1 MSCQIIRNGVM
12 AIASMLLFITG
23 CKKEDVP
30 VSVSAV
36 TLDYSSIE
44 IEEGGNA
51 LLTATISPYD
61 AYNKKVIWSSSDA
74 NIAKVVEGIVT
85 AIAVGKAVI
94 TVKSDDGGKTSTCDV
109 FVKPKT
115 IPMVGLS
122 LDKKEV
128 EIVKGD
134 KLKLTA
140 TVEPSDATDQ
150 KLVWYSSDPDIANV
164 DSDGIV
170 TAKSVGTAMVNVK
183 TQTGALSAYCIV
195 NVIVPVSDIVLSE
208 TELDLYEGDSKTI
221 VATIIPDVASNQK
234 VIWESSD
241 SGIATVLEGKVTGL
255 NAGDATITAITENG
269 KKSAVCKVSVHA
281 HVSGVSLNMNSLI
294 LNTGEKTSLIVTIEP
309 TNAYNKTVTWKSDN
323 LEIASVEEGVVT
335 AMSKGETTVYAVS
348 EDGGKTAKCYIK
360 VKEIVPVAGITL
372 DKSNMSLV
380 VDGVGTLTYTITP
393 SDATN
398 KKVSWQS
405 DNPIVAKVSDEGIVS
420 GLNPGNAMIT
430 VRTEDGNFAAS
441 CEVIVSNNSK
451 EPSCWNGLGDTTI
464 GWYTQGENGIYHIK
478 SASDLA
484 GLSQMVINGIC
495 RFTGNT
501 IFLDRDIDLRGHE
514 WYPIGNLIGN
524 TYYSFE
530 GTFDGNNHTV
540 KGLKISKVGSSLAP
554 VAGLFGAAG
563 WNSDS
568 FSIKN
573 LRVEGEIFID
583 EQPDFQW
590 RSFVGG
596 LVGCVDKGVIQNCHT
611 DVNITYNAITG
622 KNSRICLGGVIG
634 GLSRVNNKCT
644 INKCSSLGKI
654 SASVRGSNEIF
665 VGGILG
671 SAWANSGKISCC
683 SSSSNIEIK
692 IGGRKENI
700 GGIVGETS
708 IDIDNCRYD
717 GIVEMTN
724 VGFADVGGICG
735 SLYSSGVTIKN
746 CISIGRYYK
755 YAGLAYMSG
764 ILGVGWDGTVV
775 ENCYY
780 CSDWIKS
787 DNSYGFSM
795 SSGDMGSGIPFPGY
809 DESIWKFV
817 RGSYPS
823 LIF

>member
-1 MSCQIIRNGVM
+1 MSCQFIRNSVM
-12 AIASMLLFITG
+12 AIVSVLLFITS

-30 VSVSAV
+30 ISVTSV

-44 IEEGGNA
+44 IEERKNA

-61 AYNKKVIWSSSDA
+61 AYNKKVVWSSSDA
-74 NIAKVVEGIVT
+74 NIAKVVDGIVT

-94 TVKSDDGGKTSTCDV
+94 TVKSDDGGKASTCDV
-109 FVKPKT
+109 VVKPKA
-115 IPMVGLS
+115 IPMAGLS
-122 LDKKEV
+122 LDKEEV
-128 EIVKGD
+128 KIVKGD

-164 DSDGIV
+164 DSDGVV
-170 TAKSVGTAMVNVK
+170 TAKSVGITVINVK
-183 TQTGALSAYCIV
+183 AQVSSLSAYCIV
-195 NVIVPVSDIVLSE
+195 NVIAPVSDIVLSE
-208 TELDLYEGDSKTI
+208 TELDLYEGDSKII
-221 VATIIPDVASNQK
+221 VATIIPDAASNQK

-241 SGIATVLEGKVTGL
+241 SGIATVIEGKVTGL
-255 NAGDATITAITENG
+255 KAGDATVTAITENG
-269 KKSAVCKVSVHA
+269 KKSAVCKVSVHT
-281 HVSGVSLNMNSLI
+281 HVSGISLNRGALT
-294 LNTGEKTSLIVTIEP
+294 LNAGEKTSLIVTIEP
-309 TNAYNKTVTWKSDN
+309 TNAYNKTVIWKSDN
-323 LEIASVEEGVVT
+323 PDIASVENGIVT
-335 AMSKGETTVYAVS
+335 AMSKGETTIYAVS
-348 EDGGKTAKCYIK
+348 EDGGKTAKCNIR
-360 VKEIVPVAGITL
+360 VKEIVPVTGITL
-372 DKSNMSLV
+372 DKYNMSLV
-380 VDGVGTLTYTITP
+380 VDGVGTLTYNISP

-398 KKVSWQS
+398 KKVLWGS

-420 GLNPGNAMIT
+420 GLNPGNAKIT
-430 VRTEDGNFAAS
+430 VRTEDGNYAAS

-451 EPSCWNGLGDTTI
+451 EPSYWDGLSATI

-495 RFTGNT
+495 RFPECT
-501 IFLDRDIDLRGHE
+501 IYLDRDIDLRGNE

-540 KGLKISKVGSSLAP
+540 KGLKISRVGSSIAP

-563 WNSDS
+563 WNCDS

-583 EQPDFQW
+583 EQPDFQQP
-590 RSFVGG
+590 SYVGG
-596 LVGCVDKGVIQNCHT
+596 LVGCGHKGIIQNCHS

-622 KNSRICLGGVIG
+622 KYRRICLGGVIG
-634 GLSRVNNKCT
+634 GVSSSVNNCT

-654 SASVRGSNEIF
+654 SASVRGENKIF

-692 IGGRKENI
+692 IGGRMENI
-700 GGIVGETS
+700 GGIVGEAS

-724 VGFADVGGICG
+724 VGFAHVGGICG
-735 SLYSSGVTIKN
+735 SVYSSGITIKN

-764 ILGVGWDGTVV
+764 ILGVGLDGTVV

-787 DNSYGFSM
+787 GNSYGIPM

-809 DESIWKFV
+809 DESIWKFES
-817 RGSYPS
+817 GGYPS